1 MTCDG
6 VMTCDGMV
14 PNTGCMWQYALVVLG
29 TMGNVSVDVKQG
41 LFVGERRLSMPL
53 VQNYPGLDIVK
64 GLACGEV

>member
-1 MTCDG
+1 
-6 VMTCDGMV
+6 MTCDGMV

-53 VQNYPGLDIVK
+53 VQNHPGGTPRLDIVK